1 MPLAQQTIMG
11 RYRRCLQTLY

>member
-11 RYRRCLQTLY
+11 RYRRCLQALY